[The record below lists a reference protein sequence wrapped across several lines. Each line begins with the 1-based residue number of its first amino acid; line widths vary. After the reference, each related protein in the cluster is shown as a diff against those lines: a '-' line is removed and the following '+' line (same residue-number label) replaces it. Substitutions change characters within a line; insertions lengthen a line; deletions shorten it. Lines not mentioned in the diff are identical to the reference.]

1 MEVNDMSDWLSLSN
15 LFYLLGLVIAACL
28 TMVATKYRIVVSE
41 VKEVA
46 AKYHEA
52 SKDGKITKEEQQAI
66 AKECMDVMMAVVKMV
81 WKF

>member
-1 MEVNDMSDWLSLSN
+1 MEWLSWEN
-15 LFYLLGLVIAACL
+15 AAYLAVIILGAMA
-28 TMVATKYRIVVSE
+28 TMVATKYRIIL
-41 VKEVA
+41 KEMKEAA

-52 SKDGKITKEEQQAI
+52 AKDGKITKAEQQAI

>member
-1 MEVNDMSDWLSLSN
+1 
-15 LFYLLGLVIAACL
+15 
-28 TMVATKYRIVVSE
+28 MVATKYRIVVKE
-41 VKEVA
+41 LKEVA
-46 AKYHEA
+46 SKYHEA